1 MSRFKGTKGML
12 ILIVLVCAVIGYYY
26 YIANKGAD
34 TLPKEEYVE
43 GTSTQNGVNEE
54 GDAKNKFWK
63 STLKEEEPVEITPV
77 QNVLLRNLETN
88 YPPTPK
94 EVVKYFAEITR
105 CFYSEK
111 YTEEELEQLAVKIQ
125 QIYDEDLVK
134 AKEQDKYIQ
143 DLKDDIKKFK
153 DKKYVITGF
162 YTSSSVDVEEFKE
175 SGHDW
180 ARLYCTFYI
189 TVNKKTNVKSQQ
201 KILLRKDAEGHWK
214 IYGWDLVE

>member
-1 MSRFKGTKGML
+1 MGRFKGTKGML

-26 YIANKGAD
+26 YIVNKGEN
-34 TLPKEEYVE
+34 TSPKGEYVE
-43 GTSTQNGVNEE
+43 STSTQKELG
-54 GDAKNKFWK
+54 
-63 STLKEEEPVEITPV
+63 EEENVEITPV
-77 QNVLLRNLETN
+77 QNVLLRDLETN

-125 QIYDEDLVK
+125 QIYDEELVK
-134 AKEQDKYIQ
+134 AKQQDEYLR
-143 DLKDDIKKFK
+143 DLKDDIEKFK
-153 DKKYVITGF
+153 KKKYVITGF
-162 YTSSSVDVEEFKE
+162 YTSSSIDVEEFRME
-175 SGHDW
+175 DQEW

-189 TVNKKTNVKSQQ
+189 TINKKTNVKSQQ

-214 IYGWDLVE
+214 IYGWDLVD